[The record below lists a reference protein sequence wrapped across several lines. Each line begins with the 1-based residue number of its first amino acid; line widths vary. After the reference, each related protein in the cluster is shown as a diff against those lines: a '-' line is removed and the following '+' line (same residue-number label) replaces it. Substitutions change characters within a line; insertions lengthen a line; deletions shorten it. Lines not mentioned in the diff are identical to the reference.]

1 MEIGDELDTATS
13 VGNGEVLEEGIEVVS
28 VEVNVVGIGESLD
41 IAESVGN
48 EEV

>member
-1 MEIGDELDTATS
+1 MVGIGELLDIAES

-28 VEVNVVGIGESLD
+28 DVVKVVGIGELLD

-48 EEV
+48 